1 MKNPELAERI
11 LEHVYRTN
19 YQPVKPKVILRQ
31 LDLPEEGYRTLIRT
45 IKRLVQQGQLVYGSN
60 HLVSPQSATEQSPA
74 KARQKAGELGGDNG
88 ETGNTGQSGQG
99 GKFIQ
104 GTFRS
109 AAAGYG
115 FVRPVPG
122 GKLTPTDDI
131 FIPAS
136 SVGSALDGDLVELRL
151 QQSSR
156 SDSKYEG
163 HIESVLQRHRRQFS
177 ATFQLQQGEPIAWL
191 DGVSLRLPILVGD
204 VRGLPLENND
214 KVIIELVRFPE
225 AGIQGEGIIL
235 EALGSAQNPAV
246 DTLAVMR
253 QYGLQEEFPE
263 EVIQQAR
270 ETADQYQEEKPR
282 DRRDLTE
289 IPTLTIDPFDARDFD
304 DAISLSRNEVGHWE
318 LLVHIADVA
327 HFVPAG
333 SKLDLEARRRATS
346 CYLPDRVIPM
356 LPEIISNHLAS
367 LQPHKNRLTKTVLIE
382 MDDAGTV
389 LHTEV
394 FNSLIH
400 NHQRLTYEQV
410 DQFLADR
417 EDWKKRLQ
425 PDIHQLLA
433 DMHHLAMILRRRR
446 LSQGALELSLPEVKI
461 DLDRSGKVKGAH
473 LQLHTESHQI
483 IEEFMLAANQA
494 VATWLDDLK
503 IPFLRRAHPM
513 PELRK
518 LRRLHEFLE
527 DLGLSF
533 QNIEDRFELQKIV
546 ESVRGETMEYA
557 VNYAILK
564 SMSKAIYQPQA
575 ERHYALDMTHY
586 CHFTSPI
593 RRYPDLT
600 VHRTVQRILDQQ
612 NAVEPLPLLIRLGQ
626 QCSDAE
632 QNAEFAERELI
643 KVKLLHFLSRRLGQ
657 SLEGVITSV
666 NAEGFNV
673 RGTQLPAEGFVTVHS
688 LPADRYRYERHGHA
702 LVGYKENNQF
712 RLGDLVRVAVDHVD
726 LPRRVLLFRLE
737 KTLAAAKA
745 PSPAGGATRRSPRNS
760 EEKHKK
766 SKARFPLKHKGVQG
780 KNSKRKGKR
789 PPRR

>member
-1 MKNPELAERI
+1 MKNPELADRI
-11 LEHVYRTN
+11 LQHVYRSN

-31 LDLPEEGYRTLIRT
+31 LDLPEDDYRTLIRT
-45 IKRLVQQGQLVYGSN
+45 IKRLVQQGQLVYGAN
-60 HLVSPQSATEQSPA
+60 HLVAPQITPA
-74 KARQKAGELGGDNG
+74 PARAGERKKTQDLDG
-88 ETGNTGQSGQG
+88 ETLETTKSSESGKG

-122 GKLTPTDDI
+122 GKLTPTEDI

-136 SVGSALDGDLVELRL
+136 SVGSALDGDLVEIRL
-151 QQSSR
+151 QR
-156 SDSKYEG
+156 STRSNSEYEG
-163 HIESVLQRHRRQFS
+163 HVESVLQRHRRQFS
-177 ATFQLQQGEPIAWL
+177 ATFQLQHGEPIAWL

-204 VRGLPLENND
+204 IRGLPIEDND
-214 KVIIELVRFPE
+214 KVIVELVRFPE
-225 AGIQGEGIIL
+225 AGVQGEGIIL
-235 EALGSAQNPAV
+235 EVLGSSQNPAV

-253 QYGLQEEFPE
+253 QYGLQEEFPA
-263 EVIQQAR
+263 EVIDQAR
-270 ETADQYQEEKPR
+270 EIADRYQEEIPS
-282 DRRDLTE
+282 DRRDLTA

-304 DAISLSRNEVGHWE
+304 DAISLSKNEVGHWE

-394 FNSLIH
+394 FNSVIH

-417 EDWKKRLQ
+417 EDWKKRLK
-425 PDIHQLLA
+425 PEIHQLLA
-433 DMHHLAMILRRRR
+433 DMHELAMTLRRRR
-446 LSQGALELSLPEVKI
+446 LTQGALELSLPEVKI

-494 VATWLDDLK
+494 VATWLDDMK

-527 DLGLSF
+527 DLGISF
-533 QNIEDRFELQKIV
+533 KNIEDRFELQKII
-546 ESVRGETMEYA
+546 ESVRGDTMEYA

-564 SMSKAIYQPQA
+564 SMSKAIYQPQP

-600 VHRTVQRILDQQ
+600 VHRTVQRIIDKQ
-612 NAVEPLPLLIRLGQ
+612 NPVEPLPVLIRLGQ

-643 KVKLLHFLSRRLGQ
+643 KVKLLHFLSRRIGQ

-702 LVGYKENNQF
+702 LVGNKANNQF

-726 LPRRVLLFRLE
+726 LPRRVLMFRLE

-745 PSPAGGATRRSPRNS
+745 PETPTYSRMSDI
-760 EEKHKK
+760 KK
-766 SKARFPLKHKGVQG
+766 SKSKPKFQV
-780 KNSKRKGKR
+780 KRKGSGPKGKR
-789 PPRR
+789 RPRR

>member
-1 MKNPELAERI
+1 MKNPELADRI
-11 LEHVYRTN
+11 IQHVYRAN

-31 LDLPEEGYRTLIRT
+31 LDLPEDDYRTLIRT
-45 IKRLVQQGQLVYGSN
+45 IKRLVQQGELVYGAN
-60 HLVSPQSATEQSPA
+60 HLVAPQTTATTPQTEVKKNRSLEDIETPESPKTPQSG
-74 KARQKAGELGGDNG
+74 KA
-88 ETGNTGQSGQG
+88 

-122 GKLTPTDDI
+122 GKLTPTEDI
-131 FIPAS
+131 FIPAAA
-136 SVGSALDGDLVELRL
+136 VGSALDGDLVEVRL
-151 QQSSR
+151 QR
-156 SDSKYEG
+156 STRSNSDYEG

-177 ATFQLQQGEPIAWL
+177 ATFQLQQGQAIAWL
-191 DGVSLRLPILVGD
+191 DGVGLRLPILVGD

-214 KVIIELVRFPE
+214 KIILELVRFPE
-225 AGIQGEGIIL
+225 AGVQGEGIVL
-235 EALGSAQNPAV
+235 EVLGSSQNPAV
-246 DTLAVMR
+246 DTMAVMR
-253 QYGLQEEFPE
+253 QYGLQEEFPT
-263 EVIQQAR
+263 EVIEQAR
-270 ETADQYQEEKPR
+270 EIADQYREEIPA
-282 DRRDLTE
+282 DRRDLTDT
-289 IPTLTIDPFDARDFD
+289 PTLTIDPFDARDFD
-304 DAISLSRNEVGHWE
+304 DAISLSRNSVGHWE

-327 HFVPAG
+327 HFVPVG

-367 LQPHKNRLTKTVLIE
+367 LQPNKNRLTKTVLIE
-382 MDDAGTV
+382 MNDTGTV
-389 LHTEV
+389 IHTEV
-394 FNSLIH
+394 FNSVIH

-417 EDWKKRLQ
+417 EDWKQRLK
-425 PDIHQLLA
+425 PEIHQLLG
-433 DMHHLAMILRRRR
+433 DMDELAMVLRRRR

-461 DLDRSGKVKGAH
+461 DLDRTGKVKGAH
-473 LQLHTESHQI
+473 LTLHTESHQI

-494 VATWLDDLK
+494 VATWLDDMK

-518 LRRLHEFLE
+518 LKRLHEFLQ
-527 DLGLSF
+527 DLGINP
-533 QNIEDRFELQKIV
+533 QNMEDRFELQKII
-546 ESVRGETMEYA
+546 EGVRGETTEYA

-564 SMSKAIYQPQA
+564 SMSKAVYQPQP

-600 VHRTVQRILDQQ
+600 VHRTVQRILDKQ
-612 NAVEPLPLLIRLGQ
+612 NAVEPIPVLIRLGQ

-643 KVKLLHFLSRRLGQ
+643 KVKLLHFLSRRVGQ

-673 RGTQLPAEGFVTVHS
+673 RGTQLPAEGFVTVHN

-702 LVGYKENNQF
+702 LVGNRENNHF
-712 RLGDLVRVAVDHVD
+712 RLGDLVQVAVDHVD

-737 KTLAAAKA
+737 KMLAAAK
-745 PSPAGGATRRSPRNS
+745 PLTISSHPRAKDKKGTKTKLKTS
-760 EEKHKK
+760 SK
-766 SKARFPLKHKGVQG
+766 SKPPPA
-780 KNSKRKGKR
+780 KGKR
-789 PPRR
+789 RPQS

>member
-11 LEHVYRTN
+11 LQHVYRTN

-31 LDLPEEGYRTLIRT
+31 LDLPEDDYRTLIRT
-45 IKRLVQQGQLVYGSN
+45 IKRLVQQGQLVYGAN
-60 HLVSPQSATEQSPA
+60 HLVAPQETQTPA
-74 KARQKAGELGGDNG
+74 RAGSQRNSEDLEG
-88 ETGNTGQSGQG
+88 ENLETTKSSESGKS
-99 GKFIQ
+99 GKFIH

-122 GKLTPTDDI
+122 GKMTPTEDI

-136 SVGSALDGDLVELRL
+136 SVGSALDGDLVEVRLLR
-151 QQSSR
+151 STR
-156 SDSKYEG
+156 GNSDYEG
-163 HIESVLQRHRRQFS
+163 HIESVLERHRRQFS
-177 ATFQLQQGEPIAWL
+177 ATFQLQHGEPIAWL

-204 VRGLPLENND
+204 IRGLPLENND

-225 AGIQGEGIIL
+225 AGVQGEGIIL
-235 EALGSAQNPAV
+235 EVLGSSQNPAV

-253 QYGLQEEFPE
+253 QYGLQEEFPA

-270 ETADQYQEEKPR
+270 ETADQYQEEIPR
-282 DRRDLTE
+282 DRRDLTA

-304 DAISLSRNEVGHWE
+304 DAISLSKNEVGHWE

-394 FNSLIH
+394 FNSVIH

-417 EDWKKRLQ
+417 EDWKKRLK
-425 PDIHQLLA
+425 PEIHQLLG
-433 DMHHLAMILRRRR
+433 DMYELAMILRRRR
-446 LSQGALELSLPEVKI
+446 LTQGALELSLPEVKI

-473 LQLHTESHQI
+473 LQVHTESHQI

-494 VATWLDDLK
+494 VATWLDDSK

-527 DLGLSF
+527 DLGIPF
-533 QNIEDRFELQKIV
+533 KNIEDRFELQKII

-564 SMSKAIYQPQA
+564 SMSKAVYQPQL

-600 VHRTVQRILDQQ
+600 IHRTVQRILDQQ
-612 NAVEPLPLLIRLGQ
+612 NAVEPIPVLIRLGQ

-643 KVKLLHFLSRRLGQ
+643 KVKLLHFLSRRIGQ

-666 NAEGFNV
+666 NSEGFNV

-688 LPADRYRYERHGHA
+688 LPGDRYRYERHGHA
-702 LVGYKENNQF
+702 LVGNKENNQF

-726 LPRRVLLFRLE
+726 LPRRVLMFRLE
-737 KTLAAAKA
+737 KMLVAAKA
-745 PSPAGGATRRSPRNS
+745 PEVTTHSRYSKIKGP
-760 EEKHKK
+760 K
-766 SKARFPLKHKGVQG
+766 SKPKFQV
-780 KNSKRKGKR
+780 KRKGDSSKGKR
-789 PPRR
+789 HPRR

>member
-1 MKNPELAERI
+1 MKNPELADRI
-11 LEHVYRTN
+11 LQHVYRTN

-31 LDLPEEGYRTLIRT
+31 LDLPEDDYRTLIRT
-45 IKRLVQQGQLVYGSN
+45 IKRLVQQGQLIYGAN
-60 HLVSPQSATEQSPA
+60 HLVAPQAAPPSARTGA
-74 KARQKAGELGGDNG
+74 KKKHPDQEG
-88 ETGNTGQSGQG
+88 ETHEPTKSSESGKG

-136 SVGSALDGDLVELRL
+136 SVGSALDGDLVEIRLLRSTRS
-151 QQSSR
+151 QSE
-156 SDSKYEG
+156 YEG
-163 HIESVLQRHRRQFS
+163 HIESILERHRRQFS
-177 ATFQLQQGEPIAWL
+177 ATFQLHQGEPVAWL

-204 VRGLPLENND
+204 IRGLPLEDND
-214 KVIIELVRFPE
+214 KVIVELVRFPE
-225 AGIQGEGIIL
+225 AGVQGEGIIL
-235 EALGSAQNPAV
+235 EVLGSSQNPAV

-253 QYGLQEEFPE
+253 QYGLQEEFPG

-270 ETADQYQEEKPR
+270 DIADQYQEENQNQLPA
-282 DRRDLTE
+282 DRRDLTA

-304 DAISLSRNEVGHWE
+304 DAISLSKNEVGHWE

-394 FNSLIH
+394 FNSVIH

-417 EDWKKRLQ
+417 EDWKKRLK
-425 PDIHQLLA
+425 PEIHQLLA
-433 DMHHLAMILRRRR
+433 DMHELAMVLRRRR
-446 LSQGALELSLPEVKI
+446 LTQGALELSLPEVKI
-461 DLDRSGKVKGAH
+461 DLDKSGKVKGAH
-473 LQLHTESHQI
+473 LTLHTESHQI

-494 VATWLDDLK
+494 VATWLDDMK

-527 DLGLSF
+527 DLGISF
-533 QNIEDRFELQKIV
+533 KNIEDRFELQKII

-564 SMSKAIYQPQA
+564 SMSKAVYQPQA

-600 VHRTVQRILDQQ
+600 VHRTVQRIIDRQ
-612 NAVEPLPLLIRLGQ
+612 NAVEPIPVLIRLGQ

-643 KVKLLHFLSRRLGQ
+643 KVKLLHFLSRRIGQ
-657 SLEGVITSV
+657 ALEGVITSV
-666 NAEGFNV
+666 NSEGFNV

-688 LPADRYRYERHGHA
+688 LPGDRYRYERHGHA
-702 LVGYKENNQF
+702 LVGNKANNQF
-712 RLGDLVRVAVDHVD
+712 RLGDLVRVAVEHVD
-726 LPRRVLLFRLE
+726 IPRRVLMFRLE

-745 PSPAGGATRRSPRNS
+745 PETPAYSRISA
-760 EEKHKK
+760 KKQAK
-766 SKARFPLKHKGVQG
+766 SKPKFQT
-780 KNSKRKGKR
+780 KRKGADGKGKR
-789 PPRR
+789 RPRR

>member
-11 LEHVYRTN
+11 LQHVYRTN

-31 LDLPEEGYRTLIRT
+31 LDLPEDDYRTLIRT
-45 IKRLVQQGQLVYGSN
+45 IKRLVQQGQLVYGAN
-60 HLVSPQSATEQSPA
+60 HLVSPQETQPPVRATNKRNSEDLE
-74 KARQKAGELGGDNG
+74 GENL
-88 ETGNTGQSGQG
+88 ETTKSSESGKG

-122 GKLTPTDDI
+122 GKMTPTEDI

-136 SVGSALDGDLVELRL
+136 SVGSALDGDLVEVRLLR
-151 QQSSR
+151 STR
-156 SDSKYEG
+156 SNSDYEG
-163 HIESVLQRHRRQFS
+163 HIESVLERHRRQFS

-204 VRGLPLENND
+204 IRGLPLENND

-225 AGIQGEGIIL
+225 AGVQGEGIIL
-235 EALGSAQNPAV
+235 EVLGSSQNPAV

-253 QYGLQEEFPE
+253 QYGLQEEFPA

-270 ETADQYQEEKPR
+270 ETADQYQEEIPR
-282 DRRDLTE
+282 DRRDLTA

-304 DAISLSRNEVGHWE
+304 DAISLSKNEVGHWE

-394 FNSLIH
+394 FNSVIH

-410 DQFLADR
+410 DQFLVDR
-417 EDWKKRLQ
+417 EDWKKRLK
-425 PDIHQLLA
+425 PEIHQLLG
-433 DMHHLAMILRRRR
+433 DMYELAMVLRRRR
-446 LSQGALELSLPEVKI
+446 LTQGALELSLPEVKI

-473 LQLHTESHQI
+473 LQVHTESHQI

-527 DLGLSF
+527 DLGIPF
-533 QNIEDRFELQKIV
+533 KNIEDRFELQKII

-564 SMSKAIYQPQA
+564 SMSKAIYQPQL

-600 VHRTVQRILDQQ
+600 IHRTVQRILDQQ
-612 NAVEPLPLLIRLGQ
+612 NAVEPIPVLIRLGQ

-643 KVKLLHFLSRRLGQ
+643 KVKLLHFLSRRIGQ

-666 NAEGFNV
+666 NSEGFNV

-688 LPADRYRYERHGHA
+688 LPGDRYRYERHGHA
-702 LVGYKENNQF
+702 LVGNKENNQF

-726 LPRRVLLFRLE
+726 LPRRVLMFRLE
-737 KTLAAAKA
+737 KMLVAAKA
-745 PSPAGGATRRSPRNS
+745 PEVTTHSRYSKIKGP
-760 EEKHKK
+760 K
-766 SKARFPLKHKGVQG
+766 SKSKFQV
-780 KNSKRKGKR
+780 KRKGDSSKGKR
-789 PPRR
+789 RPRR